1 MYIPPLVSPSAFG
14 SRRPGLFRRSSNPS
28 WASTMLPAGTWFGSK
43 RLMPTRCCMASPPLR
58 EPEFGVL
65 DGERLAV
72 GHGPVARE
80 VEGPENLPGADR
92 HVVVEAVEPAGSG
105 SRGGQVPAGGGPDK
119 GLRLAGGGGVRCV
132 PGGAPP

>member
-1 MYIPPLVSPSAFG
+1 
-14 SRRPGLFRRSSNPS
+14 
-28 WASTMLPAGTWFGSK
+28 MLPAGSWFGSK

-58 EPEFGVL
+58 EPEFGIL

-72 GHGPVARE
+72 GNGPVARE

-105 SRGGQVPAGGGPDK
+105 SRGGQGPARGGPAK
-119 GLRLAGGGGVRCV
+119 ALLPGEGAGALVDG
-132 PGGAPP
+132 